1 VRADEDRGAA
11 PVAPAALV
19 ALAPGAAVAP
29 WPDDA
34 VRDPLIGAWH
44 LWQRRRGHRTSTDDV
59 LTAWLSVRAWRA
71 QRGGSVDAIGD
82 AASPATLPARYA
94 DLGCG
99 IGSVMLMTAHALRPA
114 FTVGVEAQ
122 AQSVTMAS
130 RTVAE
135 LPDAL
140 DVALYHGDLRAASA
154 AALGGAFDLVT
165 GSPPYFPVGAGT
177 PSPDAQREA
186 CRFELRG
193 GIEAYCEAAA
203 RVLAQRGQFVV
214 VFQTT
219 WDQRVLAAAAAA
231 GLRLTRRVDVRMRD
245 DAPGPFLSVYAFVRG
260 AADARGA
267 VVDPS
272 FAIRDGGGR
281 VTEAYRAARAE
292 LGLATT
298 G

>member
-1 VRADEDRGAA
+1 VRPDEHRGAA
-11 PVAPAALV
+11 PVAPAALA

-34 VRDPLIGAWH
+34 VCDPLVGAWH

-59 LTAWLSVRAWRA
+59 LTAWLAVRAWRA
-71 QRGGSVDAIGD
+71 QRGHGD
-82 AASPATLPARYA
+82 SAAAPYEISPARYA

-114 FTVGVEAQ
+114 FTAGVEAQ

-135 LPDAL
+135 LPGDQAIT
-140 DVALYHGDLRAASA
+140 LYHGDLRAASA

-177 PSPDAQREA
+177 PSPDPQREA

-193 GIEAYCEAAA
+193 GIEVYCAAAA
-203 RVLAQRGQFVV
+203 RVLAPWGQFAV

-219 WDQRVLAAAAAA
+219 WDERVLSAAAAA
-231 GLRLTRRVDVRMRD
+231 GLSLTRRVDVKMRD
-245 DAPGPFLSVYAFVRG
+245 EAAGPFLSVYVFAP
-260 AADARGA
+260 AASRVAAA
-267 VVDPS
+267 VVEPA
-272 FAIRDGGGR
+272 FAIRDAAGR
-281 VTEAYRAARAE
+281 VTDAYRTARAE
-292 LGLATT
+292 IGLATT